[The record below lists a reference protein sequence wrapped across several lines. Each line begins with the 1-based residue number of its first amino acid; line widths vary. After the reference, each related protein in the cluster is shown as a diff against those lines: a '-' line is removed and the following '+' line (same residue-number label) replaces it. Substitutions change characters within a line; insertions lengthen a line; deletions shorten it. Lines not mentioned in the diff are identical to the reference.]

1 MVAETTAQTRVK
13 AGMNEQEVSVPSPFA
28 TSVASCACGEP
39 KFRVSMPALV
49 IDKAKD
55 PCCCASEVPTMKVLF
70 PTLPVVAPQGVCCS
84 GVKLTSKAS
93 APAPIINETK
103 GPDGLDSVTFRIDGA
118 CSCEGHIVEKRVKA
132 MKGLKT
138 FSLNP
143 ITNQMKLTYDS
154 SAVSILDIQTAV
166 KKAGA
171 TAVLVGARADVDQT
185 RSQPAPCCGGGTTPI
200 RGGAAV
206 TVDEQ

>member
-118 CSCEGHIVEKRVKA
+118 SCSCEGQIVEKRVKA
-132 MKGLKT
+132 LKGVKT

-143 ITNQMKLTYDS
+143 ITNQMKLTYDP
-154 SAVSILDIQTAV
+154 SALSVQDIQGAM

-171 TAVLVGARADVDQT
+171 TAVLVISR
-185 RSQPAPCCGGGTTPI
+185 
-200 RGGAAV
+200 
-206 TVDEQ
+206 

>member
-1 MVAETTAQTRVK
+1 MEAATA
-13 AGMNEQEVSVPSPFA
+13 AA
-28 TSVASCACGEP
+28 
-39 KFRVSMPALV
+39 
-49 IDKAKD
+49 
-55 PCCCASEVPTMKVLF
+55 
-70 PTLPVVAPQGVCCS
+70 
-84 GVKLTSKAS
+84 
-93 APAPIINETK
+93 APAPIVNAAKEV
-103 GPDGLDSVTFRIDGA
+103 DSLDSVTFRIDGA